1 MFKQTSQI
9 SLLLALCVCC
19 GCSSLQQ
26 RRSEPIV
33 IPTSGVPTELCKAS
47 IPDYIIEPPDI
58 LSIDAIRIL
67 PRQPYLL
74 QSLDSLAVQVVDSE
88 GEPLLAATSNVDPS
102 GQLPLGPVFGS
113 IQVGGKTIEQAREL
127 IRERVAAVYANPQVS
142 ANVLEIAA
150 FQQISGE
157 HLVASDGRVNLGVYG
172 QVRVAGM
179 TVAQATAAI
188 EEHLSMHLESPRVA
202 VSVFAYNSKY
212 YYVISEGAGLGDQV
226 NKFPYTGNETVID
239 AISNVEG
246 LSAVSST
253 RMWVARPSTGGQDH
267 MLPVDWQAVTK
278 RGDVRTNYQ
287 LLPGDRLFVAEDR
300 LVAYDN
306 QLAKKLAPVERIAG
320 VTLLVTQTLQRLIF
334 FEDTAVA
341 FGGGGGGL

>member
-1 MFKQTSQI
+1 
-9 SLLLALCVCC
+9 
-19 GCSSLQQ
+19 
-26 RRSEPIV
+26 
-33 IPTSGVPTELCKAS
+33 
-47 IPDYIIEPPDI
+47 
-58 LSIDAIRIL
+58 
-67 PRQPYLL
+67 
-74 QSLDSLAVQVVDSE
+74 
-88 GEPLLAATSNVDPS
+88 
-102 GQLPLGPVFGS
+102 
-113 IQVGGKTIEQAREL
+113 
-127 IRERVAAVYANPQVS
+127 
-142 ANVLEIAA
+142 
-150 FQQISGE
+150 
-157 HLVASDGRVNLGVYG
+157 
-172 QVRVAGM
+172 M

-253 RMWVARPSTGGQDH
+253 RMWVARPSTGGQDQ